1 MFGHS
6 IPQCVARDFEQ
17 PAGFRHVASG
27 FLQRLLE
34 HRFFDFLEQHIV
46 EPLGGVRSVAVDIRV
61 IAATNQE
68 LPDLIK
74 AGRFRLDLYYRL
86 NVYQLRMPPLREE

>member
-1 MFGHS
+1 M
-6 IPQCVARDFEQ
+6 
-17 PAGFRHVASG
+17 
-27 FLQRLLE
+27 
-34 HRFFDFLEQHIV
+34 
-46 EPLGGVRSVAVDIRV
+46 DIRV

-86 NVYQLRMPPLREE
+86 NVYQRQLRMPALRERPEDIERILLQFLDRTRRERGSRIGGCPAMQ